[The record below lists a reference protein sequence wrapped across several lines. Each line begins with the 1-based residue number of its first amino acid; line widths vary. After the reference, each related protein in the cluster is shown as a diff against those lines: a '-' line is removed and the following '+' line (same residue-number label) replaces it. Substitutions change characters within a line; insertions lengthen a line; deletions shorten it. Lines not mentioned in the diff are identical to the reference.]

1 LWDDTPRTPI
11 CLGRGRRY
19 PDPRIERTGLLAQR
33 AGWQRSD
40 PSTGRRVGFNV
51 ERTCLKTSVRVKVY
65 NEAFV
70 MREQLDSF
78 GRTTR
83 VMLDL
88 ATPPLQLQIDSPTQI
103 SAALEQLRRYVW
115 DEALPELNS
124 ILHAGAEERGGIR
137 IGRLTE
143 MGDPR

>member
-1 LWDDTPRTPI
+1 MTPRELRAAWDEAADTLTPE
-11 CLGRGRRY
+11 LSAQGFYRSGR
-19 PDPRIERTGLLAQR
+19 
-33 AGWQRSD
+33 GWQRTD
-40 PSTGRRVGFNV
+40 PSTGRRIGFNV

-88 ATPPLQLQIDSPTQI
+88 ATPPLELQLDSPTQI
-103 SAALEQLRRYVW
+103 SAALEQLRRYLW

-124 ILHAGAEERGGIR
+124 ILLAGAEERGGIR
-137 IGRLTE
+137 IGRLSE